1 MSTKKEEQKQ
11 DSSSN
16 TTNPQEAKKET
27 EKITEDAKKRKEATR
42 IAKKLESIVE
52 EKEGKNQAIKISDE
66 SKDNIRQAINETIA
80 EIPRFTQIVQDFQK
94 TAMEAAKEISDAFI
108 ESQKQVI
115 SSLQLIP
122 SLGDISGPIWNY
134 WTFQSI
140 ITDMYLSMVR
150 FTVDTAIATSRLAKN
165 MIFTNIE
172 AAKALMPQL
181 KDNAN
186 ELSRL
191 SANGAKTFEQT

>member
-11 DSSSN
+11 GSSSN
-16 TTNPQEAKKET
+16 TTNPQEAKKEA
-27 EKITEDAKKRKEATR
+27 EKITDDAKKRKEATR

-52 EKEGKNQAIKISDE
+52 EKEGKNQAVIKISDE

-80 EIPRFTQIVQDFQK
+80 EIARFTQIVQDFQK

-108 ESQKQVI
+108 ESQRQVI

-150 FTVDTAIATSRLAKN
+150 VTVDTAIATSRLAKN

-186 ELSRL
+186 DNS
-191 SANGAKTFEQT
+191 QD

>member
-11 DSSSN
+11 GSSSN
-16 TTNPQEAKKET
+16 TTNPQEAKKEA

-52 EKEGKNQAIKISDE
+52 QKEGKNQAVIKISDE

-80 EIPRFTQIVQDFQK
+80 EIARFTQIVQDFQK

-108 ESQKQVI
+108 KSQRQVI

-150 FTVDTAIATSRLAKN
+150 VTVDTAIATSRLAKN
-165 MIFTNIE
+165 MIFANIE

-186 ELSRL
+186 DNS
-191 SANGAKTFEQT
+191 QD